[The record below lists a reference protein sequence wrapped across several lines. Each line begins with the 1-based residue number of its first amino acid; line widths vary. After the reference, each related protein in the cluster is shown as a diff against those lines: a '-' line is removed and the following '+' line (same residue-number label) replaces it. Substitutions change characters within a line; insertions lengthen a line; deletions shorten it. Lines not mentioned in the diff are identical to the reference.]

1 MSRLLS
7 CINVI
12 KEENYQNIIQSCIS
26 MRSRG
31 LQSDERNDLDAYTWE
46 TWCNLALDLNKA
58 DAIACLQV
66 AVNALDIERETE
78 VILGPVIMA
87 TTELIARY
95 PDEKEALLTWVQ
107 DQLELLEKHP
117 EEERQIA
124 PSAAVFLLRSTK
136 ETMYFTG
143 YKKQPT
149 PKRQYGASVF

>member
-66 AVNALDIERETE
+66 VVNALDIERETE
-78 VILGPVIMA
+78 VILD
-87 TTELIARY
+87 R
-95 PDEKEALLTWVQ
+95 
-107 DQLELLEKHP
+107 
-117 EEERQIA
+117 
-124 PSAAVFLLRSTK
+124 
-136 ETMYFTG
+136 
-143 YKKQPT
+143 
-149 PKRQYGASVF
+149 